1 MTIHL
6 HRASRTDQL
15 AEGLGELLATPLA
28 DPFATDVVV
37 VPTHGVERWLS
48 QRLADRLGI
57 CAGVDFRTPW
67 SLFSTLRG
75 GDDPW
80 ASDAILWPLLEAI
93 DDSLGE
99 DWAAP
104 LARHLGEDR
113 AGEEREL
120 RRGRR
125 YATARRLSRL
135 FGAYATQRP
144 TLIEAWAAGDS
155 EDGLGAPLADDLAW
169 QPPLWR
175 ALALR
180 IDADPPHVHQR
191 ELIARLGSDPEG
203 VDLPDRLSLF
213 GHTRL
218 SLPDAELLRALGAH
232 RDVHLW
238 LPHPSAAMWTGLAG
252 LAGAT
257 VRGDDDSAER
267 VGHPLMASLS
277 RDVREL
283 QRTLSGLA
291 DTDEVAPDPVA
302 PDSVLGWLQADLRAD
317 QVGPRR
323 VLVESDRSVQ
333 IHACHS
339 PARQVEVLRESILG
353 LMAGDP
359 TLQPRDI
366 VVMCPDV
373 EAYAPL
379 ISASF
384 AVQGHHPAGQLRVS
398 LADRA
403 IDQVNPLLSVLSRLL
418 EFVDGRAGADHVLD
432 FAGLEVVR
440 RRFGWNDDALSSV
453 SRWVSDAG
461 IRWGFDSEHRAEY
474 GLGGI
479 ISNTWDFGL
488 DRLALGAVMSS
499 HEAAGIDR
507 TLPLDDVGS
516 GDVEIAGRVMEFM
529 ARLRRAVRDLRA
541 AVTAAQWR
549 TGLQDAVES
558 LAYASEPWQTA
569 HLRRCLQERFSDGAT
584 GLGLADVRTLL
595 ADAFEGR
602 PTRSSFRTGGITVC
616 TMVPM
621 RSVPHRV
628 VCLIGLDDGV
638 FPRIGIGD
646 GDDVLARNPVTGERD
661 IRSEDRQLFLDA
673 ILAATDALVVTY
685 TGADINSGQVRP
697 PAVPVG
703 ELMDALDLTAVASD
717 GRGAAEALTIRQPLQ
732 TFDPRNLVPGA
743 LVPGNVFSFDP
754 LALAAASAADA
765 RRVPR
770 PRPGDHILPLEEGD
784 VTVADL
790 VDFWASPVRGY
801 FRQRL
806 DVGLPRDDDPIKAS
820 MPVAPSHL
828 ELWGVGQRLLDD
840 MLRGIH
846 PETAKQREWRR
857 GVLPPG
863 RLGWRQLTTIL
874 GDVRDIAVEVLQLR
888 QLPARS
894 VDIDIDL
901 GGGRRLRGVVPHVYG
916 DRIIAAGYGRL
927 RAKQRMESWVRLL
940 ALTVNDVDR
949 SWSAVTVARASQG
962 PGLEIS
968 HLRPVDESAVT
979 ALQVLVDL
987 RDQGLRAPLPIP
999 LKSSF
1004 AYANTRRR
1012 GSAQAALAKAGF
1024 QWKDRPG
1031 YGERDDF
1038 PGEQS
1043 APEQVAAWGAGADL
1057 PGSEAPLPTDPYAD
1071 EPTRFGALSRAIW
1084 TPLLDDE
1091 VGRL

>member
-48 QRLADRLGI
+48 QRLADRLGV
-57 CAGVDFRTPW
+57 CAGVDFLTPW

-80 ASDAILWPLLEAI
+80 APDAIVWPLLETI
-93 DDSLGE
+93 DASLDQ

-113 AGEEREL
+113 TGEERDL

-135 FGAYATQRP
+135 FGAYAIQRP
-144 TLIEAWAAGDS
+144 TLVAAWAAGES
-155 EDGLGAPLADDLAW
+155 NDGLGAPLADDLAW

-175 ALALR
+175 ALAER
-180 IDADPPHVHQR
+180 IDADPPHVRQH
-191 ELIARLGSDPEG
+191 ELTARLDADPES

-218 SLPDAELLRALGAH
+218 SLPDAELLRTLGAH

-238 LPHPSAAMWTGLAG
+238 LPHPSPAMWTGLTG
-252 LAGAT
+252 LGGPTRRA
-257 VRGDDDSAER
+257 DDDSADR

-283 QRTLSGLA
+283 QRTLEGLV
-291 DTDEVAPDPVA
+291 DTDHVTPDPA
-302 PDSVLGWLQADLRAD
+302 TRDSVLGWLQNDLRAD
-317 QVGPRR
+317 QVGARR
-323 VLVESDRSVQ
+323 VLVETDRSVQ

-339 PARQVEVLRESILG
+339 PARQVEVLREAILA
-353 LMAGDP
+353 LMADDP
-359 TLQPRDI
+359 TIQPRDI

-384 AVQGHHPAGQLRVS
+384 AIQGHHPAGRLRVS

-403 IDQVNPLLSVLSRLL
+403 VDQINPLLDVLSRLL

-432 FAGLEVVR
+432 FAGLELVR
-440 RRFGWNDDALSSV
+440 RRFGWDADALSTV
-453 SRWVSDAG
+453 SRWVADAG
-461 IRWGFDSEHRAEY
+461 IRWGFDAEHRAEY
-474 GLGGI
+474 GLGAF

-499 HEAAGIDR
+499 HVSAGIDR

-516 GDVEIAGRVMEFM
+516 GDVEAAGRAMEFIS
-529 ARLRRAVRDLRA
+529 RLHGAVRDLRDA
-541 AVTAAQWR
+541 RTAGQWR
-549 TGLQDAVES
+549 TRLEGAVES
-558 LAYASEPWQTA
+558 LAYATETWQLA
-569 HLRRCLQERFSDGAT
+569 HLRRCLQERFTDGAT
-584 GLGLADVRTLL
+584 DLGLADVRALL

-616 TMVPM
+616 TMMPM

-646 GDDVLARNPVTGERD
+646 GDDVLARDPVTGERD

-673 ILAATDALVVTY
+673 ILAATDALVITY

-703 ELMDALDLTAVASD
+703 ELMDALDLTAATAD
-717 GRGAAEALTIRQPLQ
+717 GRGAGAALTVRQPLQ
-732 TFDPRNLVPGA
+732 TFDPRNVMAGELVPGQ
-743 LVPGNVFSFDP
+743 VFSFDP
-754 LALAAASAADA
+754 LALAAATAADG

-770 PRPGDHILPLEEGD
+770 PRPGDHLLPPQHGD
-784 VTVADL
+784 VNLADL

-806 DVGLPRDDDPIKAS
+806 DVGLPRDDEPIKAS

-828 ELWGVGQRLLDD
+828 ELWGVGQRLLED

-874 GDVRDIAVEVLQLR
+874 TDVMEIAVEVLRLR
-888 QLPARS
+888 HLDARS

-901 GGGRRLRGVVPHVYG
+901 GGGRRLRGVVPDVYG

-940 ALTVNDVDR
+940 ALTVNDIDR

-962 PGLEIS
+962 PGFEIS
-968 HLRPVDESAVT
+968 HLRPLDESA
-979 ALQVLVDL
+979 LKSLRLLVEL
-987 RDQGLRAPLPIP
+987 RDQGLRAPLPLP
-999 LKSSF
+999 LKSSL
-1004 AYANTRRR
+1004 AYAQMRRR
-1012 GSAQAALAKAGF
+1012 APAQAALAKAGF

-1043 APEQVAAWGAGADL
+1043 DPEQVAAWGAAAAL
-1057 PGSEAPLPTDPYAD
+1057 PGAEPPLAADPYAD
-1071 EPTRFGALSRAIW
+1071 ESTRFGALSRAIW